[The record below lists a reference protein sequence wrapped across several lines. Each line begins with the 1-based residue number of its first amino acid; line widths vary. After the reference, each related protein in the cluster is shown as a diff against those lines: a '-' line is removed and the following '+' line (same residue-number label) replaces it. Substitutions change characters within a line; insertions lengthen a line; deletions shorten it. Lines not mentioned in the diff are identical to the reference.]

1 MLKITRIP
9 ATDPVV
15 LKLEGQLLEPW
26 VGEVLGVCAEAAS
39 GAKNPC
45 LDLSQVNYVDLPGAR
60 LLRELRRRGIEIVA
74 WSRFVQELL
83 NTENP

>member
-9 ATDPVV
+9 GTDPVV

-26 VGEVLGVCAEAAS
+26 LGEVLAVCAGARS
-39 GAKNPC
+39 GAEQPR

-74 WSRFVQELL
+74 RSMFVKELL